1 MAREVELNK
10 VAGGGGDL
18 EAMAAASS
26 EVRGRLGH
34 FFQVAGPDRTR
45 LPAPSSSSQ
54 PPGAAGFPPPAGCRP
69 PPPPPPPSP
78 LRLLPAPDAPGAGP
92 AAQEKRAKSHFAQDV
107 KNGRGGWLAKYA
119 QLAERRPRQLLA
131 ASLGVCFAL
140 TVVAM
145 ALGAFNMAEETNY
158 DWIVKSDPAVQKNF
172 MISLASEDQ
181 SEGLE

>member
-1 MAREVELNK
+1 MPPAFPP
-10 VAGGGGDL
+10 
-18 EAMAAASS
+18 
-26 EVRGRLGH
+26 RL
-34 FFQVAGPDRTR
+34 
-45 LPAPSSSSQ
+45 
-54 PPGAAGFPPPAGCRP
+54 AAGLLLLHP
-69 PPPPPPPSP
+69 PPPRLPPA
-78 LRLLPAPDAPGAGP
+78 APDAPGAGP
-92 AAQEKRAKSHFAQDV
+92 AAAQEKRAKSHFAQDV

-119 QLAERRPRQLLA
+119 RLAERRPRQLLA